1 MHLAINNHELKGQSL
16 KTCLTKMETTYHR
29 SPEEFKAPI
38 IEEEEEIKG
47 TKNEDT
53 LRNEQKV
60 YSKKKE
66 AKESKSR

>member
-1 MHLAINNHELKGQSL
+1 MHLAINNHELKRQSL
-16 KTCLTKMETTYHR
+16 KRALQKWKTTYHR
-29 SPEEFKAPI
+29 SPEELKAQI